1 MAWTKKHNN
10 FAVAMFSRTDGMCD
24 AINSAS
30 SQGVVHAMKKLL
42 SGLVLLHVLALGGV
56 TQVHAD
62 AGNPLLTQD
71 EFMSRAHR
79 AEALSERVKRVQTYS
94 AKINKLQMSNGTWER
109 RGPAVSIPEL
119 DANAAGAALALLLGG
134 SYMLIERKK
143 RLAL

>member
-1 MAWTKKHNN
+1 MAYTKNLN
-10 FAVAMFSRTDGMCD
+10 DLVLTVRSRVDGMCD
-24 AINSAS
+24 ADNRTT
-30 SQGVVHAMKKLL
+30 QGVVHAMKKLL

-62 AGNPLLTQD
+62 AGKLLTQD
-71 EFMSRAHR
+71 EFMTRAHR
-79 AEALSERVKRVQTYS
+79 AEALAERVKRVQTYS
-94 AKINKLQMSNGTWER
+94 GKINKLQMDNGGWER

-143 RLAL
+143 RLAV